1 MKARATPWGAIFSR
15 VLAALLGG
23 YALAALLA
31 SALALALPW
40 MGLGTRAE
48 GVQAAG
54 LLSFALYTGA
64 AIWAFSAGSATRAW
78 LGLAGLGLACA
89 AVLALLG

>member
-1 MKARATPWGAIFSR
+1 MKARTTAWGAVFSR

-31 SALALALPW
+31 SALAVALPW
-40 MGLGTRAE
+40 LGLGTRAE
-48 GVQAAG
+48 GVQTAG
-54 LLSFALYTGA
+54 LLSFTLYTGA
-64 AIWAFSAGSATRAW
+64 AIWAFSARSALHAW
-78 LGLAGLGLACA
+78 LGLAGVGLACA